1 MTALGV
7 LSLCAAR
14 GVKLVLEGGD
24 RITLEGPQAARD
36 EVRETIRAVK
46 PEVVTLLRSQR
57 QNEVATTF
65 AEAFSRLGNLYDG
78 DLVGSLWARITTEH
92 PTVASTIN
100 AAEAAADAAALSYQS
115 GDTPDAA
122 PFMAALATWEA
133 AWREAIAVVTAS
145 TDRCSDCGARA
156 VVLVGVDYDPALRYC
171 PRCLRPAPIG
181 TPAKGRAHA

>member
-78 DLVGSLWARITTEH
+78 DLVGSLWTRITTEH
-92 PTVASTIN
+92 PTLARAIDTTEI
-100 AAEAAADAAALSYQS
+100 AADGAALAYQQGGAVDS
-115 GDTPDAA
+115 SAFLA
-122 PFMAALATWEA
+122 CLATWER
-133 AWREAIAVVTAS
+133 AWADAIGAS
-145 TDRCSDCGARA
+145 TSRACSDCGRTDATIM
-156 VVLVGVDYDPALRYC
+156 VTTDTGRYC
-171 PRCLRPAPIG
+171 RRCLRPAPLN
-181 TPAKGRAHA
+181 PNGRRSHA